1 MSADVVARYLRLKG
15 EEVLFVS
22 GSDEHGTPI
31 ELEALKRGV
40 PPKTLT
46 DENHEKIKGLFR
58 DWEISFDNYTR
69 TENPIHIRFVQDFFL
84 KLYKNGY
91 IFTEEIEFPYCPNCK
106 RFLPDRFIEGTCP
119 RCGYAKAKGD
129 QCEQCGWPL
138 EPLKLINPRCT
149 VCGGKPE
156 TKETKHWYFDLP
168 KVSDRIKKYIEE
180 NDRLPDNAKNFSL
193 SLIKEGLKPRPITRD
208 NDWGI
213 PAPFPGAQKKTIYVW
228 VEALLGYVSATIE
241 YFKRVGEED
250 KWREYWFNHETR
262 TLYFVGKDNI
272 PFHTIILPG
281 LLIASEEGYNLPWTV
296 SSTEFLLF
304 KGQKFSKSHRVGVWI
319 DEALKLYPADY
330 WRYTLIAIR
339 PETRDTNFTW
349 EVFVEKV
356 NSDLN
361 DTLGNF
367 IHRTLTFIHRYFD
380 SKIPKP
386 AKMDE
391 YDLEVLENIR
401 RTKFEVEKSLES
413 FRLQSIVSTIM
424 GFAHSANKYINDKE
438 PWKTIKVDYEKASTT
453 LYVAIHLVKALA
465 VFLQLIIPKTSEEIF
480 KILGLDEAFTWWDR
494 VEERIEVGHKIN
506 KPKLLFKKVSLKEVE
521 KTEFS

>member
-1 MSADVVARYLRLKG
+1 V
-15 EEVLFVS
+15 
-22 GSDEHGTPI
+22 
-31 ELEALKRGV
+31 
-40 PPKTLT
+40 
-46 DENHEKIKGLFR
+46 
-58 DWEISFDNYTR
+58 
-69 TENPIHIRFVQDFFL
+69 
-84 KLYKNGY
+84 
-91 IFTEEIEFPYCPNCK
+91 
-106 RFLPDRFIEGTCP
+106 
-119 RCGYAKAKGD
+119 
-129 QCEQCGWPL
+129 
-138 EPLKLINPRCT
+138 
-149 VCGGKPE
+149 
-156 TKETKHWYFDLP
+156 
-168 KVSDRIKKYIEE
+168 
-180 NDRLPDNAKNFSL
+180 
-193 SLIKEGLKPRPITRD
+193 
-208 NDWGI
+208 GI
-213 PAPFPGAQKKTIYVW
+213 
-228 VEALLGYVSATIE
+228 
-241 YFKRVGEED
+241 
-250 KWREYWFNHETR
+250 
-262 TLYFVGKDNI
+262 
-272 PFHTIILPG
+272 
-281 LLIASEEGYNLPWTV
+281 
-296 SSTEFLLF
+296 
-304 KGQKFSKSHRVGVWI
+304 WI

-386 AKMDE
+386 AEMDE